1 MGQPGGGVKVEEM
14 VKTAIKVGYRH
25 FDTASG
31 YGNEEHVGKAVRESG
46 IPRSEIFL
54 TTKLWNHDH
63 GRVKEAFEESL
74 ARLNCDYIDLYLI
87 HWPQASTP
95 EGRVLSFDESPNFVE
110 TWKSMEA
117 LLDTGKVKSIGVSNF
132 SIKTF
137 EVLLPEVKVPPA
149 VNQIQMHPA
158 WPQQDIR
165 DYCNQKGI
173 HITAYSP
180 LGQNDPLFYA
190 DPDCQN
196 IAEKHKATVAQVLIS
211 WEVHHG
217 MSVIPKSENPDR
229 IKSNFQILDL
239 DDEDIQSLNN
249 FHKKP
254 GMHKQ
259 LLSGLDS
266 ETGTVFGWTLEQLGW
281 KLDRFGNAHY

>member
-1 MGQPGGGVKVEEM
+1 VKVEEM

-31 YGNEEHVGKAVRESG
+31 YENEEHVGKAVKESG
-46 IPRSEIFL
+46 VPRSEIFL

-63 GRVKEAFEESL
+63 GRVKEAFEQSL
-74 ARLNCDYIDLYLI
+74 ARLDCDYIDLYLM
-87 HWPQASTP
+87 HWPQASTLD
-95 EGRVLSFDESPNFVE
+95 GKRVLSFEESPNFVE

-117 LLDTGKVKSIGVSNF
+117 LLDTGNVKSIGVSNF

-137 EVLLPEVKVPPA
+137 EVLLPQTKVPPA

-158 WPQQDIR
+158 WPQPDLVE
-165 DYCNQKGI
+165 YCNQKGI
-173 HITAYSP
+173 HITAYCP
-180 LGQNDPLFYA
+180 LGQKDSPFYA
-190 DPDCQN
+190 DLDCQR
-196 IAEKHKATVAQVLIS
+196 IAQKHKASVAQVLLS
-211 WEVHHG
+211 WGVHRG

-229 IKSNFQILDL
+229 IKSNFQIFDL
-239 DDEDIQSLNN
+239 DDEDIQPFND

-259 LLSGLDS
+259 LHYALNS

-281 KLDRFGNAHY
+281 KLDRFGNAYD